1 VVPGRRF
8 KVENPNF
15 LTGQGEIFIPRP
27 TSSVANFHL
36 AMETLTKAKS
46 PVGIKLNPDRSSLAR
61 SKIADAIVYEQG
73 ENTLGLVV
81 ARYAGLESEIR
92 WLKARIL
99 LMSLLRAGAYASAGV
114 GKRLID
120 VAGATLFMIVLAPL
134 FLLVAALIKLES
146 GGPVLF
152 PQIRIGK
159 WGRPFTMYKFRSMCA
174 GAEHRK
180 KELLGQNE
188 MHGGVIFKMKCD
200 PRVTRIGKIIR
211 RGSLDELPQLWNVLK
226 GDMSLVGPRPPLPA
240 EVSRYLLGERRRLDV
255 KPGITCIWQ
264 VSGRSQLPF
273 QRQVELDLA
282 YIESQTMLGDFK
294 LLLKTL
300 PAVLLGRGAY

>member
-1 VVPGRRF
+1 MTDWE
-8 KVENPNF
+8 KIYS
-15 LTGQGEIFIPRP
+15 TDEIAI
-27 TSSVANFHL
+27 VANFHL
-36 AMETLTKAKS
+36 AMKTQTKAKR
-46 PVGIKLNPDRSSLAR
+46 PVRNRPNLDRSLIMPPD
-61 SKIADAIVYEQG
+61 IAGTMFDELG
-73 ENTLGLVV
+73 ENALGLVM

-92 WLKARIL
+92 WLKARTL
-99 LMSLLRAGAYASAGV
+99 LKSLLRVGAYASAGI

-120 VAGATLFMIVLAPL
+120 VAGAVLSMIVLAPL
-134 FLLVAALIKLES
+134 FLIIAILIKLES
-146 GGPVLF
+146 HGPVLF

-174 GAEHRK
+174 DAERRK
-180 KELLGQNE
+180 DELLRQNE

-226 GDMSLVGPRPPLPA
+226 GEMSLVGPRPPVPV
-240 EVSRYLLGERRRLDV
+240 EVSRYSLGERRRLDV

-273 QRQVELDLA
+273 QRQVELDVA
-282 YIESQTMLGDFK
+282 YIESQTMWGDFK
-294 LLLKTL
+294 LLLKTV

>member
-1 VVPGRRF
+1 
-8 KVENPNF
+8 
-15 LTGQGEIFIPRP
+15 
-27 TSSVANFHL
+27 
-36 AMETLTKAKS
+36 METLTKAKR
-46 PVGIKLNPDRSSLAR
+46 VVAIKLSPNRSSIGFPD
-61 SKIADAIVYEQG
+61 IAGATVDGPRDNA
-73 ENTLGLVV
+73 LGLVM
-81 ARYAGLESEIR
+81 ARYAELESEIG
-92 WLKARIL
+92 WLKARTL
-99 LMSLLRAGAYASAGV
+99 LKSLLRVGAYASAGI

-120 VAGATLFMIVLAPL
+120 VAGAALFLVLLSPL
-134 FLLVAALIKLES
+134 FLLIAVLIKLES
-146 GGPVLF
+146 HGPVLF

-174 GAEHRK
+174 DAEHRK

-226 GDMSLVGPRPPLPA
+226 GDMSLVGPRPPVSA
-240 EVSRYLLGERRRLDV
+240 EVSRYSLGERRRLDV

-264 VSGRSQLPF
+264 VSGRSELPF
-273 QRQVELDLA
+273 QQQVELDVA
-282 YIESQTMLGDFK
+282 YIESQTMFGDFK
-294 LLLKTL
+294 LLLKTV

>member
-1 VVPGRRF
+1 M
-8 KVENPNF
+8 K
-15 LTGQGEIFIPRP
+15 
-27 TSSVANFHL
+27 
-36 AMETLTKAKS
+36 TLTKAKR
-46 PVGIKLNPDRSSLAR
+46 PVKIKPDLDRSSIVPPD
-61 SKIADAIVYEQG
+61 IAGTMLDELG
-73 ENTLGLVV
+73 ENALGLVM
-81 ARYAGLESEIR
+81 ARYAGLESEIG
-92 WLKARIL
+92 WLKARTL
-99 LMSLLRAGAYASAGV
+99 LKSLLRVGAYASAGI

-120 VAGATLFMIVLAPL
+120 VAGAVLSMIVLAPL
-134 FLLVAALIKLES
+134 FLLIAILIKLES
-146 GGPVLF
+146 RGPVLF

-174 GAEHRK
+174 DAERRK
-180 KELLGQNE
+180 DELLRQNE

-226 GDMSLVGPRPPLPA
+226 GEMSLVGPRPPVPV
-240 EVSRYLLGERRRLDV
+240 EVSRYSLGERRRLDV

-273 QRQVELDLA
+273 QRQVELDVA
-282 YIESQTMLGDFK
+282 YIESQTMWGDFK
-294 LLLKTL
+294 LLLKTV